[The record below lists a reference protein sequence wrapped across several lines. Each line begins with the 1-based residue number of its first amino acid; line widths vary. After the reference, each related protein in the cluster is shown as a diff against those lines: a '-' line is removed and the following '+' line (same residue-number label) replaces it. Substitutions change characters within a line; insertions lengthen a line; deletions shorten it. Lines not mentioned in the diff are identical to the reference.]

1 MWMKGFGCT
10 ILEIINFSQP
20 STSSAQ
26 FTTTKPNEGGLAV
39 GIKYLSIYWIDILKP
54 AVVSNSI
61 Q

>member
-20 STSSAQ
+20 STSLAQ